1 MKIAISNITS
11 TPKLQENKKNKPS
24 FKSAGGALSLV
35 GNVMQGIESKGYFL
49 SFLIQDGL
57 GMTVPR
63 SITGFN
69 RDKDITG
76 KYNIQEGTEVA
87 LREGLTGPFIIAVAP
102 AVLWLTTKFCRS
114 TNTNTNLIKRFGKN
128 LKEFV
133 KDSRFDKSVKEN
145 SEKFK
150 KEFARFNIEKIYKN
164 SVPKDLKPEE
174 TINLIFAE
182 FEKLGSKD
190 KKVKAEAFEKINSI
204 LNEKILETSPEL
216 YDLNRLAVGEGQN
229 KKLFNTKDV
238 MKALNDFC
246 DDAIIN
252 NKDFAN
258 INEEAAENIKNN
270 FATKR
275 LLTNIANVVLTLGGL
290 SVIPK
295 LYARS
300 DVAPSAKVL
309 QHMQEKKEVEEN
321 SSGEVSF
328 KGKGINSNNIFSKIG
343 RFLTHNIPEKFS
355 ELVEYTGYNFTR
367 TTFAA
372 LSIFG
377 LLLPRGKR
385 AWDRAQIDENGK
397 RDMTEINEI
406 LLRDTVSSLSVVF
419 AVPIL
424 TKIFVNA
431 YESGSGF
438 VLTNKA
444 SEGKNFFRKA
454 LDVINPYSALDV
466 LSIADLDT
474 IYGNVDSKSKLIN
487 FANFIDKKG
496 GDLEKILSK
505 SEFANEMFN
514 DKTFTLNSIK
524 KLSKKQKNKRIIE
537 LFKNFDVADINA
549 KNETISKLMKG
560 SENIK
565 KNRIAQFARGLNS
578 IPGAISTFI
587 ISPVLLGVL
596 IPMLTYHN
604 TRKAQEK
611 AAQSRQ
617 ENKI

>member
-1 MKIAISNITS
+1 MKIAVSNITS
-11 TPKLQENKKNKPS
+11 ASRLQENRKDRPS

-87 LREGLTGPFIIAVAP
+87 LREGLTGPYIIAVAP
-102 AVLWLTTKFCRS
+102 AVLWLTSKFCRS

-133 KDSRFDKSVKEN
+133 KDSNTNKSIKEN
-145 SEKFK
+145 AEKFK
-150 KEFARFNIEKIYKN
+150 QEFARFNIEKIYKN
-164 SVPKDLKPEE
+164 SVPNDKNPEAS
-174 TINLIFAE
+174 INLILEE
-182 FEKLGSKD
+182 FGKLNSKD
-190 KKVKAEAFEKINSI
+190 KKVKAEAYEKISSI
-204 LNEKILETSPEL
+204 LNEKMLETSPEF
-216 YDLNRLAVGEGQN
+216 YDLNKLAVGDGSN
-229 KKLFNTKDV
+229 KKMFNAKDV
-238 MKALNDFC
+238 IRALNDFC

-258 INEEAAENIKNN
+258 IDEVAAENIKNN

-275 LLTNIANVVLTLGGL
+275 LLTNVANIALTLGGL

-300 DVAPSAKVL
+300 DVAPSAQVL
-309 QHMQEKKEVEEN
+309 QHMQNKKEVEETN
-321 SSGEVSF
+321 SGEIAF
-328 KGKGINSNNIFSKIG
+328 KGKGINSNNLFSQIG
-343 RFLTHNIPEKFS
+343 KFLTHNVPEKFS
-355 ELVEYTGYNFTR
+355 ELMEYTGYNFTR

-444 SEGKNFFRKA
+444 SEGKNIFRKA

-474 IYGNVDSKSKLIN
+474 IYGNIDSKSKLIN

-496 GDLEKILSK
+496 GDLEKIMSK
-505 SEFANEMFN
+505 SEFATEMFN
-514 DKTFTLNSIK
+514 EKTFTLDSIK
-524 KLSKKQKNKRIIE
+524 KLPKEQKNKRIIA
-537 LFKNFDVADINA
+537 LFKDFNVADVNA

-560 SENIK
+560 SGNIK

-587 ISPVLLGVL
+587 ISPVLLGVF

-611 AAQSRQ
+611 AAKSKQ
-617 ENKI
+617 ENIV